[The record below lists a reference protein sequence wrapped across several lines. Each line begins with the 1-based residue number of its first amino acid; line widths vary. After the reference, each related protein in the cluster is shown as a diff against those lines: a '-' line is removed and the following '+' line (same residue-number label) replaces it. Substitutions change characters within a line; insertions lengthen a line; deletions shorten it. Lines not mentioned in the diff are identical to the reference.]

1 MPDHKPKNERLTLA
15 LCANARGYGKIKL
28 LLVYHLKNLKLEGVC
43 RLTVLRGVGER
54 GLWI

>member
-15 LCANARGYGKIKL
+15 LGANARGYGKIKL